1 MVCLGESGGGMVGQI
16 PLRILWDMVNV
27 QAVRILLECILVL
40 SFMKSSQWNINLN
53 SCEKKSLLA
62 RLLAL
67 GVNDP

>member
-1 MVCLGESGGGMVGQI
+1 MVGQI

-40 SFMKSSQWNINLN
+40 YFMKSSQWNINLN

-62 RLLAL
+62 RSLSL